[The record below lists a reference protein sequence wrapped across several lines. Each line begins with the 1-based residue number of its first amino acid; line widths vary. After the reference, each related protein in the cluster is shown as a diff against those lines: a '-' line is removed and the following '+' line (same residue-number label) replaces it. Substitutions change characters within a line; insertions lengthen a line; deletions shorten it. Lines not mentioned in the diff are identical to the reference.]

1 MELLGDNVN
10 DLLKVVLA
18 ESEDKENPDFVYVD
32 GIVNNYL
39 LDRAKLEEHRED
51 IQSMIEQLPTEFLK
65 DGGGGWS
72 FLNLCMR
79 ADGVQWTGLHWVQE
93 MLYAMAAGLGMAKFS
108 LPREMWAALPGNVP
122 YIVFDPTVEVEA

>member
-1 MELLGDNVN
+1 MELTSENVESILKECLAGD
-10 DLLKVVLA
+10 D
-18 ESEDKENPDFVYVD
+18 PDFGSPVEVE

-39 LDRAKLEEHRED
+39 LDAWKVESHRED
-51 IQSMIEQLPTEFLK
+51 IKSMVEQLPTEFLQ

-93 MLYAMAAGLGMAKFS
+93 MLYALANVLGMAKIQ
-108 LPREMWAALPGNVP
+108 LPREIWSALPGNVP
-122 YIVFDPTVEVEA
+122 YIVFDPEGTLNA